1 MELFEL
7 GMHSLDCFG
16 AFSEAERDADCVQ
29 VREEPHSYGLF
40 VSFAGA
46 SESASCD
53 IVGLFTAR

>member
-1 MELFEL
+1 
-7 GMHSLDCFG
+7 MHSLDCFG